1 MQGRLKLTKLILAG
15 ENKKDA
21 IINFKGGLNV
31 IAGASDT
38 GKSFAFECIDFALGS
53 SSNPKTV
60 PEMKGYRSVF
70 LEIEDIGQEEI
81 FTLKR
86 NFSEDEKN
94 EIFIYYSNYQEK
106 DAAEVEKLSV
116 THNAKKSLSKKLLNC
131 CDCTYKYVMKNTKG
145 DTRAF
150 TFRSFSPLIMINELR
165 ITARHSPIYH
175 TDSRGSTFAT
185 PARTAF
191 KTVIS
196 GIDYKKEEKKEN
208 TEIIKAKLKGKIEQ
222 LSQIIDEIRI
232 ENNEL
237 IKDTEDINTEKSI
250 EIIEL
255 NKFIKEKSEE
265 IKKYELDY
273 KEIQTEIE
281 IKNTELKHLLNNN
294 NKFVL
299 LKKNYLSDLERLEF
313 IYDAFDLTQQLVE
326 VECPICHSPMK
337 VNEMEKSDDYYE
349 ALATEKIKIEVQ
361 LAELDETIKDL
372 SDEIIS
378 KKQRISK
385 LENYKEEITDNLNNN
400 LGPIVAEKV
409 KKVQELM
416 DAQERINLITRN
428 EKRINKYN
436 TEISKWQEKIDS
448 TGQEKRKKIEDLP
461 EAYTNELCKEI
472 KFLLQGCDFI
482 GKEGKI
488 KYNNATE
495 DVEVGEKEKASYGKG
510 ARAIINSTFLIGIM
524 NYCYKRNLCHPG
536 IVVWD
541 SPLTTYKEKDKK
553 DGDDETITKGTKEK
567 FYEMLA
573 EQKNGQIIIFDNEEP
588 SSTVKTKINY
598 LHFSG
603 DSTVGRKE
611 KKGRREKK

>member
-1 MQGRLKLTKLILAG
+1 MKSRMQGRLKLTKLILAG

-81 FTLKR
+81 FTLRR

-378 KKQRISK
+378 EKQRISK

-448 TGQEKRKKIEDLP
+448 TGQEKGKKIEDLP

-536 IVVWD
+536 IVVLD

-603 DSTVGRKE
+603 DSTVGRK
-611 KKGRREKK
+611 GLIP

>member
-1 MQGRLKLTKLILAG
+1 MKSRMQGRLKLTKLILAG

-81 FTLKR
+81 FTLRR

-165 ITARHSPIYH
+165 ITAKHSPIYH

-237 IKDTEDINTEKSI
+237 IKDTEDINTEKST

-448 TGQEKRKKIEDLP
+448 TGQEKGKKIEDLP

-536 IVVWD
+536 IVVLD

-603 DSTVGRKE
+603 DSTVGRK
-611 KKGRREKK
+611 GLIP

>member
-1 MQGRLKLTKLILAG
+1 
-15 ENKKDA
+15 
-21 IINFKGGLNV
+21 
-31 IAGASDT
+31 
-38 GKSFAFECIDFALGS
+38 
-53 SSNPKTV
+53 
-60 PEMKGYRSVF
+60 
-70 LEIEDIGQEEI
+70 
-81 FTLKR
+81 
-86 NFSEDEKN
+86 
-94 EIFIYYSNYQEK
+94 
-106 DAAEVEKLSV
+106 
-116 THNAKKSLSKKLLNC
+116 
-131 CDCTYKYVMKNTKG
+131 MKNTKG

-448 TGQEKRKKIEDLP
+448 TGQEKGKKIKDLP

-536 IVVWD
+536 IVVLD

-603 DSTVGRKE
+603 DSTVGRK
-611 KKGRREKK
+611 GLIP

>member
-81 FTLKR
+81 FTLRR

-448 TGQEKRKKIEDLP
+448 TGQEKGKKIEDLP

-536 IVVWD
+536 IVVLD

-603 DSTVGRKE
+603 DSTVGRK
-611 KKGRREKK
+611 GLIP

>member
-1 MQGRLKLTKLILAG
+1 MKSRMQGRLKLTKLILAG

-524 NYCYKRNLCHPG
+524 NYCYKRNSCHPG
-536 IVVWD
+536 IVVLD

-603 DSTVGRKE
+603 DSTVGRK
-611 KKGRREKK
+611 GLIP

>member
-1 MQGRLKLTKLILAG
+1 MKSRMQGRLKLTKLILAG

-81 FTLKR
+81 FTLRR
-86 NFSEDEKN
+86 NFSEDEKD

-175 TDSRGSTFAT
+175 TDSRGITFAT

-448 TGQEKRKKIEDLP
+448 TGQEKGKKIEDLP

-536 IVVWD
+536 IVVLD

-603 DSTVGRKE
+603 DSTVGRK
-611 KKGRREKK
+611 GLIP

>member
-1 MQGRLKLTKLILAG
+1 MKSRMQGRLKLTKLILAG

-81 FTLKR
+81 FTLRR

-237 IKDTEDINTEKSI
+237 IKDTEDINTEKST

-448 TGQEKRKKIEDLP
+448 TGQEKGKKIEDLP

-536 IVVWD
+536 IVVLD

-603 DSTVGRKE
+603 DSTVGRK
-611 KKGRREKK
+611 GLIP